1 MSPNVSLPKLSHEQT
16 LEPVYLSFL
25 GALAQ
30 SEFSGDIDKRYSA
43 RLAQATDNSVYQFLP
58 QAVIYPKNQQDVSI
72 ALTLAAKSEFD
83 KVVFSARGGG
93 TGTNGQSLTHGLI
106 LDLSRYLNKVVEI
119 NAEEGW
125 VKVQAGVVKDAL
137 NDALRP
143 HGFFFSPDLSTSN
156 RATIGGMVNTDA
168 SGAGSLVYGKTSD
181 HVLGLSSVL
190 YDGSVLETTTVSN
203 DELARIDDVTQNAL
217 GQKLTEEVASICR
230 NNRAEIE
237 ARFPKL
243 NRFLTGYDLKNV
255 WNDELSEFNLS
266 RILTGSEGTLAV
278 ITEAKLNITPLPSV
292 RMMVNIKY
300 DSFESALRHAPD
312 LVKAK
317 ATVVETVD
325 SKVLNLAQQDIIWH
339 SVSDLIKEVPGS
351 VIDGLNMVEFA
362 GDKEEVE
369 AKVAELES
377 VLEQQINAS
386 AGGLL
391 GYQVTSDKP
400 SINMIYAMRKKAVGL
415 LGATKGRRKPLA
427 FAEDTAVPP
436 EKLADFIMEFRAL
449 LDSHQLQYGMFGH
462 VDAGVLHVRPAL
474 DMCDI
479 NDERLLKTVSDQVA
493 DLTLKYGGLMWG
505 EHGKG
510 VRGEYGPAV
519 FGDELYGLLEE
530 VKGLFDPHNKLNP
543 GKLVAPKGAGA
554 LIYNVDSA
562 KRGSFDRQIPIKT
575 RDAFPDVMNC
585 NGNGLCFNYS
595 HYSPMCPSFK
605 VTGDRVQSPKGRAGL
620 MREWLRLLESEGVDL
635 DALAKAKP
643 LGLLQRAQNSLKIE
657 SEYDYSHEV
666 MESLKGCLACKACSS
681 QCPVKVDV
689 PKFRAQ
695 FFNIYYQRYLR
706 PTKDY
711 LVAGIEDA
719 LPVMASMPKL
729 TNAVSQN
736 PVSQWVIKR
745 ALGYVDAP
753 ALSVPTLKQR
763 LDGHG
768 SRGYDLEAL
777 AAIPDDERCEYVLV
791 VQDPFNSYYEA
802 GTVYRFIKLIEK
814 MGLKP
819 VLLPFKPN
827 GKPIHIKGFLDK
839 FAKTAKSSAD
849 FLAQVHK
856 LNIPMVGVDPAMV
869 LCYRDEY
876 REVLGDECGDF
887 EVKLANEWLLEAIKS
902 HSVSRPSSELKP
914 ELKPEFTWF
923 SHCTESTAKPNTA
936 KEWQLIFAHFG
947 AELKTANMGCC
958 GMAGT
963 YGHELENQQRSRE
976 LFSMSW
982 EQALKELPQEQILVS
997 GYSCRSQVKR
1007 FGGFKPKHPLEA
1019 LLSLI

>member
-1 MSPNVSLPKLSHEQT
+1 MLPKLSHQQT

-25 GALAQ
+25 STLEDGQ
-30 SEFSGDIDKRYSA
+30 FSGDIDTRYSA

-58 QAVIYPKNQQDVSI
+58 QAVIYPKTADDVQV
-72 ALTLAAKSEFD
+72 ALTLANQPEFN

-93 TGTNGQSLTHGLI
+93 TGTNGQSLTHGI
-106 LDLSRYLNKVVEI
+106 IVDMSRYMNQVLEV
-119 NAEEGW
+119 NAAEGW

-156 RATIGGMVNTDA
+156 RATLGGMINTDA

-181 HVLGLSSVL
+181 HVLGLTSIL
-190 YDGSVLETTTVSN
+190 FDGSELETKPVTQAELDDVSGITDNELGQQLLTTVAKICKDN
-203 DELARIDDVTQNAL
+203 REQIDQ
-217 GQKLTEEVASICR
+217 
-230 NNRAEIE
+230 
-237 ARFPKL
+237 RFPKL

-255 WNDELSEFNLS
+255 WDEQLQHFDLS

-278 ITEAKLNITPLPSV
+278 ITEAKLNITPLPTC

-312 LVKAK
+312 LVKTK

-325 SKVLNLAQQDIIWH
+325 SKVLNLAKEDIIWH
-339 SVSDLIKEVPGS
+339 SVSSLITDVPGKE
-351 VIDGLNMVEFA
+351 IDGLNMVEFA
-362 GDKEEVE
+362 GEQADVE
-369 AKVAELES
+369 ARLSLLETMLTEQ
-377 VLEQQINAS
+377 LEQGEA
-386 AGGLL
+386 GLL
-391 GYQVTSDKP
+391 GYQITSDRN
-400 SINMIYAMRKKAVGL
+400 SINTIYAMRKKAVGL
-415 LGATKGRRKPLA
+415 LGAAKGTRKPLA

-436 EKLADFIMEFRAL
+436 EKLADFIIEFRAL
-449 LDSHQLQYGMFGH
+449 LDSHELQYGMFGH

-474 DMCDI
+474 DMCDVE
-479 NDERLLKTVSDQVA
+479 DEKLLKTISDQVA

-519 FGDELYGLLEE
+519 FGEHLYGLLEE

-543 GKLVAPKGAGA
+543 GKLVAPKNSGPM
-554 LIYNVDSA
+554 LYNVDSV

-620 MREWLRLLESEGVDL
+620 MREWLRLLEAEGIDVNE
-635 DALAKAKP
+635 LARAKP
-643 LGLLQRAQNSLKIE
+643 LGWLQRAQNSLKIDK
-657 SEYDYSHEV
+657 EYDYSHEV

-695 FFNIYYQRYLR
+695 FFDIYYQRYLR
-706 PTKDY
+706 PAKDY
-711 LVAGIEDA
+711 LVAGIEDS
-719 LPVMASMPKL
+719 LPLMASAPKL
-729 TNAVSQN
+729 VNAVSQN
-736 PVSQWVIKR
+736 SLSKWVIKKS
-745 ALGYVDAP
+745 LGYVDSP

-763 LDGHG
+763 LEGHA
-768 SRGYDLEAL
+768 SRGYDL
-777 AAIPDDERCEYVLV
+777 AAIKQIPASERHDYVLV
-791 VQDPFNSYYEA
+791 VQDPFNTFYEA
-802 GTVYRFIKLIEK
+802 GTVLHFIKLIEK
-814 MGLKP
+814 LGLKP
-819 VLLPFKPN
+819 ILLPFKPN

-839 FAKTAKSSAD
+839 FARTAKSTAD
-849 FLAQVHK
+849 FLNEIAE
-856 LNIPMVGVDPAMV
+856 LDMPMVGIDPALV

-876 REVLGDECGDF
+876 AEVLGGARGDF
-887 EVKLANEWLLEAIKS
+887 HVQLANEWLLDVIEK
-902 HSVSRPSSELKP
+902 RPKP
-914 ELKPEFTWF
+914 ETTDSVTDANEFTWF

-936 KEWQLIFAHFG
+936 KEWHSIFEHFG
-947 AELKTANMGCC
+947 AKLNTVSLGCC

-963 YGHELENQQRSRE
+963 YGHEAENLERSKT
-976 LFSMSW
+976 LYAMSW
-982 EQALKELPQEQILVS
+982 EQTLAKLPSSQVLIS

-1007 FGGFKPKHPLEA
+1007 FSGFKPKHPIEA
-1019 LLSLI
+1019 LLNLL

>member
-1 MSPNVSLPKLSHEQT
+1 MLPIVKLPKLSHEQT

-25 GALAQ
+25 DALEQ
-30 SEFSGDIDKRYSA
+30 GDSCGDIDKRYSA

-58 QAVIYPKNQQDVSI
+58 QAVIYPKSQQDVSI
-72 ALTLAAKSEFD
+72 ALSLAAKTEFD

-93 TGTNGQSLTHGLI
+93 TGTNGQSLTHGII
-106 LDLSRYLNKVVEI
+106 LDLSRYLNKVIEI
-119 NAEEGW
+119 NPEEKW

-181 HVLGLSSVL
+181 HVLTLSSVL
-190 YDGSVLETTTVSN
+190 YDGSVLDTETVSL
-203 DELARIDDVTQNAL
+203 DKLEDIGTVTPNLL
-217 GQKLTEEVASICR
+217 GQKLTQEVAMLCR
-230 NNRAEIE
+230 TNRSQIE

-255 WNDELSEFNLS
+255 WDSELTEFNLS

-312 LVKAK
+312 LVKAN

-339 SVSDLIKEVPGS
+339 SVSELIKDVPGA

-369 AKVAELES
+369 AKVAALLL
-377 VLEQQINAS
+377 VLDKQVEHA

-391 GYQVTSDKP
+391 GYQVTSDKN

-474 DMCDI
+474 DMCDV
-479 NDERLLKTVSDQVA
+479 NDEKLLKVVSDQVA
-493 DLTLKYGGLMWG
+493 TLTLKYGGLMWG

-530 VKGLFDPHNKLNP
+530 VKGLFDPQNKLNP
-543 GKLVAPKGAGA
+543 GKLVAPKGTGA
-554 LIYNVDSA
+554 LIYNVESA
-562 KRGSFDRQIPIKT
+562 KRGSFDRQIPINT

-585 NGNGLCFNYS
+585 NGNGMCFNYS
-595 HYSPMCPSFK
+595 TYSPMCPSFK

-620 MREWLRLLESEGVDL
+620 MREWLRLLEAEGVDVE
-635 DALAKAKP
+635 ALSKAKP
-643 LGLLQRAQNSLKIE
+643 IGLLQRAQNTLKMDR
-657 SEYDYSHEV
+657 EYDYSHEV

-719 LPVMASMPKL
+719 LPLMAKVPRL

-736 PVSQWVIKR
+736 PVSQWVIKK
-745 ALGYVDAP
+745 AIGYVDAP

-763 LDGHG
+763 LDGHA

-777 AAIPDDERCEYVLV
+777 ESIPEHQRAEYVLV
-791 VQDPFNSYYEA
+791 VQDPFNSFYEA
-802 GTVYRFIKLIEK
+802 GTVYHFIKLIEK

-819 VLLPFKPN
+819 ILLPFKPN

-839 FAKTAKSSAD
+839 FARTAKSSAD
-849 FLAQVHK
+849 FLAKVHQ

-887 EVKLANEWLLEAIKS
+887 DVKLANEWLLEAIKD
-902 HSVSRPSSELKP
+902 RPSNAPINEVKR
-914 ELKPEFTWF
+914 EFTWF
-923 SHCTESTAKPNTA
+923 SHCTESTTKPNTG
-936 KEWQLIFAHFG
+936 KEWQQIFSYFG
-947 AELKTANMGCC
+947 ADLKTANMGCC

-963 YGHELENQQRSRE
+963 YGHELENQQRSRD
-976 LFSMSW
+976 LFGMSW
-982 EQALKELPQEQILVS
+982 EQALKALPQEQILVS

-1007 FGGFKPKHPLEA
+1007 FGGFKPKHPVEA
-1019 LLSLI
+1019 LLSLIVQ

>member
-1 MSPNVSLPKLSHEQT
+1 MLPIAKLPKLSHEQM
-16 LEPVYLSFL
+16 LEPEYLAFL
-25 GALAQ
+25 SALQQ
-30 SEFSGDIDKRYSA
+30 SKFSGDIDKRYSA

-58 QAVIYPKNQQDVSI
+58 QAVLYPRDQQDIAI
-72 ALTLAAKSEFD
+72 ALELASRKEFD
-83 KVVFSARGGG
+83 SVVFSARGGG

-106 LDLSRYLNKVVEI
+106 LDLSRYLNQVLEI

-156 RATIGGMVNTDA
+156 RATMGGMINTDA

-190 YDGSVLETTTVSN
+190 YDGSILDTFAIKR
-203 DELARIDDVTQNAL
+203 DELDNIDAITTNKFGQQLITAVAGICSQNR
-217 GQKLTEEVASICR
+217 EH
-230 NNRAEIE
+230 IE

-255 WNDELSEFNLS
+255 WNEDLSEFNLS

-278 ITEAKLNITPLPSV
+278 ITEAKLDITPLPSV

-300 DSFESALRHAPD
+300 NSFESALRHAPD
-312 LVKAK
+312 LVKAN

-339 SVSDLIKEVPGS
+339 SVSELIKDVPGNQ
-351 VIDGLNMVEFA
+351 IDGLNMVEFA
-362 GDKEEVE
+362 GEKDEVE
-369 AKVAELES
+369 ARVDALCQALDTQLES
-377 VLEQQINAS
+377 APN
-386 AGGLL
+386 GLL
-391 GYQVTSDKP
+391 GYQVTNDKP

-415 LGATKGRRKPLA
+415 LGATKGRRKPIA

-449 LDSHQLQYGMFGH
+449 LDAHQLQYGMFGH

-479 NDERLLKTVSDQVA
+479 NDEKLLKQVSDQVA
-493 DLTLKYGGLMWG
+493 DLTVKYGGLMWG

-519 FGDELYGLLEE
+519 FGEQLFGLLEE
-530 VKGLFDPHNKLNP
+530 IKGLFDPNNKLNP
-543 GKLVAPKGAGA
+543 GKLVAPRDKGP
-554 LIYNVDSA
+554 LRYNVDSL
-562 KRGSFDRQIPIKT
+562 KRGELDRQIPVNT

-605 VTGDRVQSPKGRAGL
+605 VTGDRVHSPKGRAGL
-620 MREWLRLLESEGVDL
+620 MREWLRLLENEGVDVVE
-635 DALAKAKP
+635 LAKQKP
-643 LGLLQRAQNSLKIE
+643 LGLLQRTQNSLNIHR
-657 SEYDYSHEV
+657 EYDYSQEV
-666 MESLKGCLACKACSS
+666 MESLKGCLACKACAS

-706 PTKDY
+706 PAKDY
-711 LVAGIEDA
+711 LVAGIEDS
-719 LPVMASMPKL
+719 LPLMAIAPRL
-729 TNAVSQN
+729 TNLVAQN
-736 PVSQWVIKR
+736 SVSQWVIKKS
-745 ALGYVDAP
+745 LGYVDAP
-753 ALSVPTLKQR
+753 ALSVPTLKQK
-763 LDGHG
+763 LDGHAC
-768 SRGYDLEAL
+768 RGYDLEAL
-777 AAIPDDERCEYVLV
+777 EAIAEDERKNYVLV
-791 VQDPFNSYYEA
+791 VQDPFNSFYEA
-802 GTVYRFIKLIEK
+802 DTVYHFIKLIEK

-819 VLLPFKPN
+819 VLLPYKPN

-839 FAKTAKSSAD
+839 FAKTAQSSAD
-849 FLAQVHK
+849 FLTKVHA
-856 LNIPMVGVDPAMV
+856 LGMPMVGVDPAMV

-876 REVLGDECGDF
+876 RQVLGDKRGDF
-887 EVKLANEWLLEAIKS
+887 EVQLANEWLLEAIKS
-902 HSVSRPSSELKP
+902 MPASDKQTGKS
-914 ELKPEFTWF
+914 FTWF

-936 KEWQLIFAHFG
+936 SEWKMIFSHFG
-947 AELKTANMGCC
+947 ATLETVSLGCC

-963 YGHELENQQRSRE
+963 YGHELENKQNSQA

-982 EQALKELPQEQILVS
+982 EKTLSSLPQEQVLVS

-1007 FGGFKPKHPLEA
+1007 FGGFKPRHPVQV
-1019 LLSLI
+1019 LLTML